1 MTTENTTTTTEKRPT
16 MTQKE
21 ALERSIA
28 LAKDAEDA
36 ALEERL
42 TQWLDK
48 LNVPREKTKSSAEI
62 QRENRAREVAEI
74 VINHGKPVTNAWLT
88 ENVDGWN
95 ISPET
100 GKVMPQSITGVMR
113 KAVKMGLL
121 KSDNRGDKGKA
132 RYMPVD
138 YEVVVEED

>member
-1 MTTENTTTTTEKRPT
+1 MTTENTTIELPLI

-36 ALEERL
+36 ELEERL
-42 TQWLDK
+42 TQWLGK
-48 LNVPREKTKSSAEI
+48 LNTPRKKTKSSADI
-62 QRENRAREVAEI
+62 QRENRAREVAKV
-74 VINHGKPVTNAWLT
+74 VIDYGKPVTSAWLA
-88 ENVDGWN
+88 ENIDGWN

-121 KSDNRGDKGKA
+121 KSDNRGDRGKA
-132 RYMPVD
+132 RYMPTD
-138 YEVVVEED
+138 YEVVIDED